1 MIDTHQH
8 LIYPE
13 RFDYP
18 WLDQVPALKSSPSR
32 LQDYREATTGE
43 PISGT
48 VFMEVDVASAHA
60 QDEARFFCG
69 LSEDP
74 ASKIMGVVAAARPE
88 DEAFEVQLDQ
98 IAHPALK
105 GIRRVLHT
113 QPDELSQSAIFRS
126 NVAGLAKRGLSFDMC
141 FLANQLPLAIELADA
156 CPDTGLM
163 LDHCGASGLVDGGVE
178 QWKTC
183 IAELS
188 RRPNVF
194 CKLSGLVT
202 CGLGG
207 IDGGSLLPS
216 LGAHVLGC
224 FGADRVVW
232 GGDWPVCNL
241 AASLGHWI
249 QITQRLLSA
258 LSESE
263 RSQILET
270 NARRFYQLNP

>member
-1 MIDTHQH
+1 VIDTHQH

-18 WLDQVPALKSSPSR
+18 WLDQAPALKNSPSR
-32 LQDYREATTGE
+32 LQDYREAATGTQV
-43 PISGT
+43 SGT

-74 ASKIMGVVAAARPE
+74 ASRIMGVVAAARPE
-88 DEAFEVQLDQ
+88 DEGFEGHLDQ

-105 GIRRVLHT
+105 GVRRVLHT
-113 QPDELSQSAIFRS
+113 QRDELSQSAVFRT

-163 LDHCGASGLVDGGVE
+163 LDHCGVSGVAADGME
-178 QWKTC
+178 DWKRC
-183 IAELS
+183 VAELS
-188 RRPNVF
+188 RRPKVF
-194 CKLSGLVT
+194 CKLSGVVS
-202 CGLGG
+202 CSVEGMAG
-207 IDGGSLLPS
+207 DGGFSPLFD
-216 LGAHVLGC
+216 HVLGC
-224 FGADRVVW
+224 FGVERIVW

-241 AASLGHWI
+241 TSSLGSWI
-249 QITQRLLSA
+249 QITQGLLSA
-258 LSESE
+258 LTEDE
-263 RSQILET
+263 RRQILET
-270 NARRFYQLNP
+270 NARHFYQLNP

>member
-18 WLDQVPALKSSPSR
+18 WLDQVSALKGTPSR
-32 LQDYREATTGE
+32 LQDYREAASGS

-60 QDEARFFCG
+60 PVEAQFFCE
-69 LSEDP
+69 LSADP
-74 ASKIMGVVAAARPE
+74 ANRILGVVAAARPE
-88 DEAFEVQLDQ
+88 DEAFETQLDQ

-113 QPDELSQSAIFRS
+113 QPDELSQSVIFRS
-126 NVAGLAKRGLSFDMC
+126 NVARLGKRGLSFDLC
-141 FLANQLPLAIELADA
+141 VLASQLPLAIELTDA
-156 CPDTGLM
+156 CPDTALM

-178 QWKTC
+178 QWKTN

-207 IDGGSLLPS
+207 IDGGRLLPS
-216 LGAHVLGC
+216 LGTHVLGC

-249 QITQRLLSA
+249 EITQGLLSA
-258 LSESE
+258 LSGSE
-263 RSQILET
+263 RSRILET
-270 NARRFYQLNP
+270 NARRFYQLNT